1 MPFELVAKPIP
12 LGAYILGEGALWDWR
27 AQKLRFVDIDSGN
40 LNALELGVSGKESI
54 SSTKVGNVVTTVVCR
69 QPEKSA
75 GLIVALEREIA
86 VVDEKTGKVAHLC
99 DVPEPPTNRMN
110 DGKCD
115 PSGRFWFGS
124 MAYDFRVGAGS
135 LYMLDAGCQLYKMLD
150 GVTISNGIVWTKAMD
165 TMYYIDS
172 ENNAVE
178 SFAFDAASGAIKNRR
193 TVVENI
199 WGGIFDGM
207 TIDSDDNLLIATWKG
222 SAVLKIDPRSREL
235 LGKIRVPGALN
246 VTSCALGGSEL
257 RTLFITTA
265 AKDSDPS
272 SYPDAGKLF
281 VLQDTGLSSVGLPA
295 FEFAG

>member
-1 MPFELVAKPIP
+1 MPFELVAKPIS
-12 LGAYILGEGALWDWR
+12 LGAYTLGEGALWDWR

-40 LNALELGVSGKESI
+40 LNTLQPGVSGSESV
-54 SSTKVGNVVTTVVCR
+54 SSTKVGKVVTTVVCR
-69 QPEKSA
+69 QPEKGA
-75 GLIVALEREIA
+75 RLIVALEREIA
-86 VVDEKTGKVAHLC
+86 EVDEKTGKVTHIC

-115 PSGRFWFGS
+115 PRGRFWFGS

-135 LYMLDAGCQLYKMLD
+135 LYMLDAGRQLHKMLE

-172 ENNAVE
+172 ENNALE
-178 SFAFDAASGAIKNRR
+178 SFAFDAASGNVNNRR
-193 TVVENI
+193 TVLENI

-222 SAVLKIDPRSREL
+222 SAVLKIDPRSGEL

-246 VTSCALGGSEL
+246 VTSCALGGSDL

-265 AKDSDPS
+265 AKDSDS
-272 SYPDAGKLF
+272 KSYPDAGKLF
-281 VLQDTGLSSVGLPA
+281 VLQDASLSSIGLPA
-295 FEFAG
+295 FEFTG